1 MKMPFGKYK
10 GLPIEELPSSYL
22 RWLTN
27 NIDDEER
34 GENSIQLNAD
44 EEYEFRSKYNT
55 HFDD

>member
-22 RWLTN
+22 QWLTN

-34 GENSIQLNAD
+34 GKNSIHLNAD

>member
-10 GLPIEELPSSYL
+10 GLPIEELSSSYL

-55 HFDD
+55 HFED

>member
-55 HFDD
+55 HFED